1 MMTGGRGDIKMW
13 LALIGI
19 LFLVLLGLFSN
30 VIAGEDG
37 WIRFTPHEIP
47 EEGTPYSP
55 PGTNISSGTSG
66 KSRTY
71 VLGSDQ
77 LGRDVAS
84 RLVHGTRIA
93 LRVGLLSSLISLGIA
108 LLLGALAGYYGDKT
122 QRVTVYQIL
131 VFVLGAILI
140 HYYSYEGA
148 FYEGTDGAW
157 TWSFLSYSLTA
168 IVGLGLVLLLCHMLR
183 RWEANSVALKWD
195 TLVIK
200 LIEVFK
206 SIPSLFLLLAVFA
219 IIRRPSVTAVIVII
233 GLIRWPA
240 LTRIIRAEIL
250 QIKQS
255 SYIQNAKLLG
265 IPDIVVYMKH
275 ILPNIYPPILIVTAL
290 NIGTAILVESSL
302 SFLHIGL
309 PITEVSWGRMLSDA
323 RDYIP
328 AWWLALGP
336 GVMIFIAILSFNTIS
351 QRLSHHFE
359 SN

>member
-1 MMTGGRGDIKMW
+1 MW

-19 LFLVLLGLFSN
+19 LLFVLVGVFSN
-30 VIAGEDG
+30 VIAGEKG
-37 WIRFTPHEIP
+37 LIQFSPHEIP

-55 PGTNISSGTSG
+55 PGTIISTGIAGET
-66 KSRTY
+66 RTY
-71 VLGSDQ
+71 VFGSDQ
-77 LGRDVAS
+77 LGRDVAA

-93 LRVGLLSSLISLGIA
+93 LRVGLFSSLISLGIA
-108 LLLGALAGYYGDKT
+108 LLLGALAGYYGDERH
-122 QRVTVYQIL
+122 RVTVYQLLVLIL
-131 VFVLGAILI
+131 GVILT

-148 FYEGTDGAW
+148 FYEGENGAW
-157 TWSFLSYSLTA
+157 VWSFLSYSLRA
-168 IVGLGLVLLLCHMLR
+168 LVGVGLVLLLCHLLKRLETFSIALR
-183 RWEANSVALKWD
+183 WD
-195 TLVIK
+195 TLVVK

-219 IIRRPSVTAVIVII
+219 IIRKPSVVAVIIII
-233 GLIRWPA
+233 GLIRWPF
-240 LTRIIRAEIL
+240 LTRIIRAEVF
-250 QIKQS
+250 QVKQS

-265 IPDIVVYMKH
+265 IPDIAVYAKH